1 MLELAIAAFT
11 TFFVTVGPV
20 EVAAIFLSVTPRATA
35 AHRRST
41 AITASI
47 VAALVLT
54 GFALGG
60 RSLLEVLGVGM
71 PAFRTAGGIL
81 LLKMATDL
89 LLAERTGLT
98 SITPAEE
105 REAESQPDVAVFP
118 LAIPMIAGPG
128 TITAVLLLMGKAKTL
143 AADAV
148 VLGCIVAIC
157 LVTLVCM
164 LGAARLVRL
173 LGLTGTNVIARVS
186 GILLAALAMQFIFD
200 GLEQSGIL
208 R

>member
-1 MLELAIAAFT
+1 MLELAITAFT

-20 EVAAIFLSVTPRATA
+20 EIAAIFLGVTPHATA
-35 AHRRST
+35 AQRRET

-47 VAALVLT
+47 AAAAILIA
-54 GFALGG
+54 FALIG
-60 RSLLEVLGVGM
+60 RSLLEVLGVGL
-71 PAFRTAGGIL
+71 PAFRAAGGVL
-81 LLKMATDL
+81 LLKMAADL

-98 SITPAEE
+98 SITPEEE

-128 TITAVLLLMGKAKTL
+128 TITAVLLMMGKAKGF

-157 LVTLVCM
+157 LATFVCM
-164 LGAARLVRL
+164 LAATKLVRL

>member
-1 MLELAIAAFT
+1 MGL
-11 TFFVTVGPV
+11 
-20 EVAAIFLSVTPRATA
+20 
-35 AHRRST
+35 
-41 AITASI
+41 
-47 VAALVLT
+47 
-54 GFALGG
+54 
-60 RSLLEVLGVGM
+60 
-71 PAFRTAGGIL
+71 PAFRAAGGIL
-81 LLKMATDL
+81 LLKMAADL

-98 SITPAEE
+98 SITPEEE

-128 TITAVLLLMGKAKTL
+128 TITAVLLMMSKAKTY
-143 AADAV
+143 AGDAV

-164 LGAARLVRL
+164 LAASRLVRL

-208 R
+208 S